1 MFSYFKGYSG
11 DCRKDMQENVS
22 SKLGLWLM
30 AIRPKTLP
38 AAVGPVA
45 VGSAVAFRDEAFSL
59 IPAFCCLLGAV
70 LLQIGVNLANDY
82 FDFKNNI
89 DSEERLGPVRV
100 TQSGLIAP
108 AEVKRGMTFCL
119 FLAALVF
126 LYLALLGG
134 WPIVAIGV
142 ASVLAALAYSGGP
155 YPLASNG
162 LGEVF
167 VFIFFGLVAV
177 GGTYLIQAGQ
187 LTWVAILAAVPPG
200 LLITAIMVV
209 NNLRDI
215 DTDRKA
221 GKNTLAVILGRSRT
235 IIEYRLLLLLSY
247 LVPPVMILTGVTGI
261 YILLPLLSLPM
272 AWLLAKRIALEKG
285 ALLNELLAGTAK
297 LSLVYSLLFAAGLAS
312 GTI

>member
-1 MFSYFKGYSG
+1 
-11 DCRKDMQENVS
+11 MQEKVP
-22 SKLGLWLM
+22 SKIQLWLM

-45 VGSAVAFRDEAFSL
+45 VGSAVAFRDEVFSFV
-59 IPAFCCLLGAV
+59 PALCCLLGAM

-100 TQSGLIAP
+100 TQSGLIPP
-108 AEVKRGMTFCL
+108 AEVKGGMIFCL

-126 LYLALLGG
+126 LYLAVLGG
-134 WPIVAIGV
+134 WPIVVIGA

-162 LGEVF
+162 LGELF

-177 GGTYLIQAGQ
+177 GGTYFIQAGQ
-187 LTWVAILAAVPPG
+187 LSWVVMLAAVPPG

-221 GKNTLAVILGRSRT
+221 GKNTLAVILGRSLT
-235 IIEYRLLLLLSY
+235 IVEYKLLLLLSY
-247 LVPPVMILTGVTGI
+247 FVPPAMMLTGVAEI
-261 YILLPLLSLPM
+261 YILLPLSSLPM
-272 AWLLAKRIALEKG
+272 AWVLSKKITEEKG
-285 ALLNELLAGTAK
+285 PLLNELLAGTAR
-297 LSLVYSLLFAAGLAS
+297 LSLVYSLMFAVGLVS
-312 GTI
+312 GTH

>member
-1 MFSYFKGYSG
+1 
-11 DCRKDMQENVS
+11 MQENVS
-22 SKLGLWLM
+22 SKIGLWLL

-45 VGSAVAFRDEAFSL
+45 VGSAVAFRDEFFSI
-59 IPAFCCLLGAV
+59 IPAFCCLLGAM

-100 TQSGLIAP
+100 TQSGLIPP
-108 AEVKRGMTFCL
+108 AEVKRGMIVCL

-126 LYLALLGG
+126 FYLAVLGG
-134 WPIVAIGV
+134 WPIVLIGA

-162 LGEVF
+162 LGEIF

-177 GGTYLIQAGQ
+177 GGTYYIQAGQ
-187 LTWVAILAAVPPG
+187 LTWVAMLAAVPPG

-221 GKNTLAVILGRSRT
+221 GKNTLAVILGRKRT
-235 IIEYRLLLLLSY
+235 IIIYKLLLLLSY
-247 LVPPVMILTGVTGI
+247 LVPPLMMLSGVAEI
-261 YILLPLLSLPM
+261 YILLPLFSLPM
-272 AWLLAKRIALEKG
+272 AWLLARKIAKEKG
-285 ALLNELLAGTAK
+285 TLLNELLAGTAR
-297 LSLVYSLLFAAGLAS
+297 LSLVYCLLFAVGLVS
-312 GTI
+312 GTS

>member
-1 MFSYFKGYSG
+1 
-11 DCRKDMQENVS
+11 MQEKVS
-22 SKLGLWLM
+22 SKIGLWLL

-45 VGSAVAFRDEAFSL
+45 VGSAVAFRDGKFTL

-82 FDFKNNI
+82 FDFKNDI

-100 TQSGLIAP
+100 TQSGLIP
-108 AEVKRGMTFCL
+108 PGEVKRGMILCL

-126 LYLALLGG
+126 LYLAVLGG
-134 WPIVAIGV
+134 WPIVLIGA

-162 LGEVF
+162 LGEIF

-187 LTWVAILAAVPPG
+187 LTWVAMLAAVPPG

-235 IIEYRLLLLLSY
+235 IAEYKLLLLFSY
-247 LVPPVMILTGVTGI
+247 LVPPAMIVTGVAEI
-261 YILLPLLSLPM
+261 YILLPLFTLPM
-272 AWLLAKRIALEKG
+272 ALLLAKRVAQEKG

-297 LSLVYSLLFAAGLAS
+297 LSLVYSLLFAVGLVS
-312 GTI
+312 GTS